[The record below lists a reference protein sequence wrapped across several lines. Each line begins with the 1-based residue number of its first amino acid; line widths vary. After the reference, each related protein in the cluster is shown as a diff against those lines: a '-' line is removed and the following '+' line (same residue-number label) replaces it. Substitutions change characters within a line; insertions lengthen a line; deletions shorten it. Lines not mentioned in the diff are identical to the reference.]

1 MSTNV
6 YDILKER
13 GFLEQETHA
22 EVRDLLGKEK
32 VTFYIG
38 FDATADSLTAGHFLT
53 IMAMKHMQN
62 AGHRPIALLGVSAFL
77 SQKIV
82 FHPPVAGAKWIQSA
96 WRTVAIQHEGNK
108 ALGRDGFTGTIL
120 SPEKQFSILKLKIF
134 FIIQPEVHKPYPVH
148 FPTVI
153 HSSIPPLKSCG

>member
-62 AGHRPIALLGVSAFL
+62 AGHPSHRPVRRRY
-77 SQKIV
+77 
-82 FHPPVAGAKWIQSA
+82 HHD
-96 WRTVAIQHEGNK
+96 R
-108 ALGRDGFTGTIL
+108 R
-120 SPEKQFSILKLKIF
+120 PER
-134 FIIQPEVHKPYPVH
+134 
-148 FPTVI
+148 
-153 HSSIPPLKSCG
+153 

>member
-38 FDATADSLTAGHFLT
+38 FDATADSTLFQIRKDFLY
-53 IMAMKHMQN
+53 A
-62 AGHRPIALLGVSAFL
+62 
-77 SQKIV
+77 
-82 FHPPVAGAKWIQSA
+82 
-96 WRTVAIQHEGNK
+96 
-108 ALGRDGFTGTIL
+108 
-120 SPEKQFSILKLKIF
+120 
-134 FIIQPEVHKPYPVH
+134 
-148 FPTVI
+148 
-153 HSSIPPLKSCG
+153 

>member
-38 FDATADSLTAGHFLT
+38 FDATADSLCASCV
-53 IMAMKHMQN
+53 I
-62 AGHRPIALLGVSAFL
+62 LLAAASA
-77 SQKIV
+77 
-82 FHPPVAGAKWIQSA
+82 
-96 WRTVAIQHEGNK
+96 
-108 ALGRDGFTGTIL
+108 
-120 SPEKQFSILKLKIF
+120 
-134 FIIQPEVHKPYPVH
+134 
-148 FPTVI
+148 
-153 HSSIPPLKSCG
+153 

>member
-38 FDATADSLTAGHFLT
+38 FDATADSPTDRRA
-53 IMAMKHMQN
+53 
-62 AGHRPIALLGVSAFL
+62 RPFRLLGWPA
-77 SQKIV
+77 
-82 FHPPVAGAKWIQSA
+82 PAGAVHSLKPRQSA
-96 WRTVAIQHEGNK
+96 AR
-108 ALGRDGFTGTIL
+108 
-120 SPEKQFSILKLKIF
+120 
-134 FIIQPEVHKPYPVH
+134 
-148 FPTVI
+148 
-153 HSSIPPLKSCG
+153 

>member
-62 AGHRPIALLGVSAFL
+62 AGHRPIALLGGGTTMIGDPSGKSDMRSMLTRRLSSTMQSVSTSSCPIL
-77 SQKIV
+77 LISLMEKPSLPTMQT
-82 FHPPVAGAKWIQSA
+82 GCWI
-96 WRTVAIQHEGNK
+96 
-108 ALGRDGFTGTIL
+108 
-120 SPEKQFSILKLKIF
+120 
-134 FIIQPEVHKPYPVH
+134 
-148 FPTVI
+148 
-153 HSSIPPLKSCG
+153 